1 MMRIFAR
8 AEAADEKM
16 RKLGAEL
23 MAAGFTKCEVV
34 VWGYKNGYV
43 GSQMSAAV
51 GIPHDELPRACPY
64 P

>member
-8 AEAADEKM
+8 AEAENERM
-16 RKLGAEL
+16 RRLGTEL

-34 VWGYKNGYV
+34 VWGYKKGFV

-51 GIPHDELPRACPY
+51 GIPQDELPRACPY

>member
-34 VWGYKNGYV
+34 VWG
-43 GSQMSAAV
+43 
-51 GIPHDELPRACPY
+51 
-64 P
+64 